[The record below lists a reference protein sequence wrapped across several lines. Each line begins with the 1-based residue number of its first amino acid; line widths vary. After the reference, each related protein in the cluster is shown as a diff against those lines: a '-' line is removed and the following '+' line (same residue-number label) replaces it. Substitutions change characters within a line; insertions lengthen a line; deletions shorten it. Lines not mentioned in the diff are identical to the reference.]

1 MSDIAMAGIGCRFA
15 GDADEQVAKY
25 LEVVA
30 AAAFPQPNRTGR
42 AGTPA
47 HDTSRLTRIRA
58 ELSAMDVDARGP
70 AVTRMLTAELA
81 EIMRVAPDSI
91 DATVPVSDLGLD
103 SLMAVE
109 LGARISRT
117 FGIEL
122 VSLQTGRS
130 FNLAQAGTKLAAL
143 ILAGDASAAGENA
156 AEPDSAAAESATQAG
171 PKLPAAP
178 AHSNHGQEVCR

>member
-1 MSDIAMAGIGCRFA
+1 MSDIAIAGIGCRFA

-25 LEVVA
+25 LDVVA
-30 AAAFPQPNRTGR
+30 AAAFPQPDGAGR
-42 AGTPA
+42 AKAAA
-47 HDTSRLTRIRA
+47 HDASRIARIRA
-58 ELSAMDVDARGP
+58 ELSAMDVDAHGP
-70 AVTRMLTAELA
+70 AVTRMLIAELA

-91 DATVPVSDLGLD
+91 DPTVPFSDLGLD

-130 FNLAQAGTKLAAL
+130 FNLTQAGTKVAAL
-143 ILAGDASAAGENA
+143 ILAGDASARAGR
-156 AEPDSAAAESATQAG
+156 G
-171 PKLPAAP
+171 R
-178 AHSNHGQEVCR
+178 EVRL